1 MSSYFTRP
9 AEKFPP
15 AIKYLIAINV
25 VVWVAQL
32 IFDNKYGQSVIM
44 IGGAMDSVGFLTGK
58 LGLWPI
64 GEGFKPYQ
72 LITHMFAH
80 AASGSQ
86 MFFHILF
93 NMFTLWMFGRILE
106 NVWGS
111 KRFLI
116 FYFIC
121 GLGSA
126 ALHLAVQYYTNTGS
140 MAVGASGAVMGVLV
154 AFAMTFPNTE
164 LYIMFIPVPVKAKWA
179 ITGLIAIDL
188 FFGLYSASGDTIA
201 HYAHLGGAIT
211 GFILLKIWNKTNR
224 RNFY

>member
-9 AEKFPP
+9 TEKFPP
-15 AIKYLIAINV
+15 AIKYIIAINV

-32 IFDNKYGQSVIM
+32 IFDNKYPFTLGPD
-44 IGGAMDSVGFLTGK
+44 DSLVAFLTGK
-58 LGLWPI
+58 LALWPI
-64 GEGFKPYQ
+64 GQGFQPYQ

-80 AASGSQ
+80 AASGRQ

-126 ALHLAVQYYTNTGS
+126 ALHLAVQYYTQAGG

-179 ITGLIAIDL
+179 ITGIIALDL

-211 GFILLKIWNKTNR
+211 GFILVKIWNKTNR

>member
-15 AIKYLIAINV
+15 AIKYIIAINV

-32 IFDNKYGQSVIM
+32 IFDNKYPFTLGPDGSLV
-44 IGGAMDSVGFLTGK
+44 AFLTGK

-64 GEGFKPYQ
+64 GQGFQPYQ

-106 NVWGS
+106 NVWGTR
-111 KRFLI
+111 RFLI

-126 ALHLAVQYYTNTGS
+126 ALHLAVQYYTQTGS
-140 MAVGASGAVMGVLV
+140 MAVGASGAVMGILV
-154 AFAMTFPNTE
+154 AFAATFPNTE

-179 ITGLIAIDL
+179 ITGLIALDL

-211 GFILLKIWNKTNR
+211 GFILVKIWNKTNR